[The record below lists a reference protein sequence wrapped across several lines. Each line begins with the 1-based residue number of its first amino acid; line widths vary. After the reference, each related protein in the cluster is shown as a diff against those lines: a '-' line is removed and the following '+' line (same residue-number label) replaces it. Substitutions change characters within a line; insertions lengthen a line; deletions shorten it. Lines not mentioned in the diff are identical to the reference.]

1 MPGGVNSLWV
11 RHPTA
16 PLQGI
21 LDPDNRMSPTTRPQ
35 DFCGSISHPAPFE
48 LKARALV
55 SMHIVVKKLSEAGVR
70 LDDTIQHV
78 SAHVDVE
85 VLSWPGGSLIA
96 VLLLL
101 YASVRR

>member
-1 MPGGVNSLWV
+1 
-11 RHPTA
+11 
-16 PLQGI
+16 
-21 LDPDNRMSPTTRPQ
+21 MSPATRPQ
-35 DFCGSISHPAPFE
+35 DFCGSVSHPAQVEP
-48 LKARALV
+48 KARAPE
-55 SMHIVVKKLSEAGVR
+55 SMRIVVKRLIEAGVTR
-70 LDDTIQHV
+70 LVDTVQHV

>member
-1 MPGGVNSLWV
+1 M
-11 RHPTA
+11 R
-16 PLQGI
+16 
-21 LDPDNRMSPTTRPQ
+21 
-35 DFCGSISHPAPFE
+35 
-48 LKARALV
+48 
-55 SMHIVVKKLSEAGVR
+55 IVVKKLIEAGVTR
-70 LDDTIQHV
+70 LVDTVQHV

>member
-1 MPGGVNSLWV
+1 
-11 RHPTA
+11 
-16 PLQGI
+16 
-21 LDPDNRMSPTTRPQ
+21 MSPATRLR

-55 SMHIVVKKLSEAGVR
+55 SMHIVVKKLIEAGVTR

-78 SAHVDVE
+78 SAHVDAE
-85 VLSWPGGSLIA
+85 VLSWPDGSLIA